1 MYCDDVR
8 LGAVYEVFS
17 FLDFVSDAVYVDLK
31 YDYVFVLWLIV
42 VCEWVGSSL
51 FVMGCA
57 WFCCYV
63 LCGCVNGASPVRF
76 VLSLFYLCAFQPVC
90 VVTSD

>member
-1 MYCDDVR
+1 M
-8 LGAVYEVFS
+8 G
-17 FLDFVSDAVYVDLK
+17 
-31 YDYVFVLWLIV
+31 
-42 VCEWVGSSL
+42 GSL

-57 WFCCYV
+57 WCCCYV

-76 VLSLFYLCAFQPVC
+76 VLSLFYLCALQMNPVCVVC